1 MASDSVVAAIGF
13 PSGMQRAPGEFGW
26 RAGDRIAAWRGGT
39 ADKCER
45 FSCEGG
51 LRNSSTGRR
60 TGRVEMG
67 VRVQALTEYVED
79 RRDRPRCGEAMGRD
93 ERFEEMVARQA
104 RFMFQVAFGLL
115 RNRQD
120 AEDAVQEAFLK
131 LYRGEAWLR
140 MENERGFLA
149 RTVWRVALDHL
160 PKTERMSDVAEMEL
174 TASGESPEQ
183 SAVDGDER
191 AVLRRLID
199 GLPEELRQPLVL
211 SSVEEMTS
219 REVAEVM
226 GIPEGTVRT
235 RVMRARGML
244 RRRFVAMKEGQR

>member
-1 MASDSVVAAIGF
+1 MGF
-13 PSGMQRAPGEFGW
+13 RALAE
-26 RAGDRIAAWRGGT
+26 
-39 ADKCER
+39 E
-45 FSCEGG
+45 
-51 LRNSSTGRR
+51 
-60 TGRVEMG
+60 
-67 VRVQALTEYVED
+67 VED
-79 RRDRPRCGEAMGRD
+79 GLSELRCDEAMERD
-93 ERFEEMVARQA
+93 QRFGEMVGRQA

-131 LYRGEAWLR
+131 LYRSEAWLR
-140 MENERGFLA
+140 MANERGFLA

-160 PKTERMSDVAEMEL
+160 PRVAERMSDVSEMEL
-174 TASGESPEQ
+174 AAGGASGRSPEQ
-183 SAVDGDER
+183 SAVDKDER
-191 AVLRRLID
+191 ALLRRLID

-219 REVAEVM
+219 REVAEAM

-235 RVMRARGML
+235 RVMRARTEL

>member
-1 MASDSVVAAIGF
+1 
-13 PSGMQRAPGEFGW
+13 
-26 RAGDRIAAWRGGT
+26 
-39 ADKCER
+39 
-45 FSCEGG
+45 
-51 LRNSSTGRR
+51 
-60 TGRVEMG
+60 MG
-67 VRVQALTEYVED
+67 VPVQALAEYAD
-79 RRDRPRCGEAMGRD
+79 DGRDILRSNEAIERD

-115 RNRQD
+115 KNRQD

-140 MENERGFLA
+140 MENEKGFLA

-160 PKTERMSDVAEMEL
+160 PKAAERMVDVSEMQL
-174 TASGESPEQ
+174 TANGASGVTSRANQASRTPEQ
-183 SAVDGDER
+183 SAVDEDER

-199 GLPEELRQPLVL
+199 GLPEDLRRPLVL

-235 RVMRARGML
+235 RVMRARAEL
-244 RRRFVAMKEGQR
+244 RRRFVAMQEGQR

>member
-1 MASDSVVAAIGF
+1 
-13 PSGMQRAPGEFGW
+13 
-26 RAGDRIAAWRGGT
+26 
-39 ADKCER
+39 
-45 FSCEGG
+45 
-51 LRNSSTGRR
+51 
-60 TGRVEMG
+60 MG
-67 VRVQALTEYVED
+67 VRVEALAAYVENQVEEL
-79 RRDRPRCGEAMGRD
+79 RCGEAERRD
-93 ERFEEMVARQA
+93 ERFEEMVGRQS

-140 MENERGFLA
+140 IENEKGFLA

-160 PKTERMSDVAEMEL
+160 PRVADRMADVAEMQL
-174 TASGESPEQ
+174 TASGRAGASPEQ
-183 SAVDGDER
+183 CAVDEDER
-191 AVLRRLID
+191 ALLKRLID

-219 REVAEVM
+219 REVAEAM

-235 RVMRARGML
+235 RVMRARTEL
-244 RRRFVAMKEGQR
+244 RRRFVAMREGQR

>member
-1 MASDSVVAAIGF
+1 
-13 PSGMQRAPGEFGW
+13 
-26 RAGDRIAAWRGGT
+26 
-39 ADKCER
+39 
-45 FSCEGG
+45 
-51 LRNSSTGRR
+51 
-60 TGRVEMG
+60 MG
-67 VRVQALTEYVED
+67 VRVQALAEYLED
-79 RRDRPRCGEAMGRD
+79 RRDELRCDETTGRD
-93 ERFEEMVARQA
+93 ERFGEIVARQT
-104 RFMFQVAFGLL
+104 RFMFQVAFGVL

-160 PKTERMSDVAEMEL
+160 PKTTERMSDVAEMEL
-174 TASGESPEQ
+174 AASGESPEQ
-183 SAVDGDER
+183 SAVGGDER
-191 AVLRRLID
+191 AILRRLID
-199 GLPEELRQPLVL
+199 GLPEELRQPLML

-235 RVMRARGML
+235 RVMRARTEL
-244 RRRFVAMKEGQR
+244 RRRFLAMKEGQR

>member
-1 MASDSVVAAIGF
+1 
-13 PSGMQRAPGEFGW
+13 
-26 RAGDRIAAWRGGT
+26 
-39 ADKCER
+39 
-45 FSCEGG
+45 
-51 LRNSSTGRR
+51 
-60 TGRVEMG
+60 MG
-67 VRVQALTEYVED
+67 VRVQALTEFVED
-79 RRDRPRCGEAMGRD
+79 RRDELQRDDALGRD

-149 RTVWRVALDHL
+149 RTVWRVALDYL
-160 PKTERMSDVAEMEL
+160 PRATERMADVAEMQL
-174 TASGESPEQ
+174 TATGEAGASPEQ
-183 SAVDGDER
+183 NVVDEDQR
-191 AVLRRLID
+191 ALLRRLID

-219 REVAEVM
+219 REVAEAM
-226 GIPEGTVRT
+226 AIPEGTVRT
-235 RVMRARGML
+235 RVMRARSEL
-244 RRRFVAMKEGQR
+244 RRRFLTLKEGQR

>member
-1 MASDSVVAAIGF
+1 
-13 PSGMQRAPGEFGW
+13 
-26 RAGDRIAAWRGGT
+26 
-39 ADKCER
+39 
-45 FSCEGG
+45 
-51 LRNSSTGRR
+51 
-60 TGRVEMG
+60 MG
-67 VRVQALTEYVED
+67 VRVQALTELVED
-79 RRDRPRCGEAMGRD
+79 GRDELRCDVAMERD

-140 MENERGFLA
+140 MENEKGFLA

-160 PKTERMSDVAEMEL
+160 PKAAERMADVAEMQL
-174 TASGESPEQ
+174 TASGGSPEQ
-183 SAVDGDER
+183 SVVDEDER

-199 GLPEELRQPLVL
+199 GLPEELRRPLVL

-219 REVAEVM
+219 REVAEAM

-235 RVMRARGML
+235 RVMRARTEL
-244 RRRFVAMKEGQR
+244 RRRFVAMREGQR

>member
-1 MASDSVVAAIGF
+1 
-13 PSGMQRAPGEFGW
+13 
-26 RAGDRIAAWRGGT
+26 
-39 ADKCER
+39 
-45 FSCEGG
+45 
-51 LRNSSTGRR
+51 
-60 TGRVEMG
+60 MG
-67 VRVQALTEYVED
+67 VRVQALTELVED
-79 RRDRPRCGEAMGRD
+79 GRDELRCDVAIERD

-140 MENERGFLA
+140 MENEKGFLA

-160 PKTERMSDVAEMEL
+160 PKVAEKMMDVSEMQL
-174 TASGESPEQ
+174 TGSDGAGLFGRSPEQ
-183 SAVDGDER
+183 SAVDEDER
-191 AVLRRLID
+191 AVLKRLID
-199 GLPEELRQPLVL
+199 GLPEELRRPLVL
-211 SSVEEMTS
+211 SSMEEMTS

-235 RVMRARGML
+235 RVMRAKTEL

>member
-1 MASDSVVAAIGF
+1 
-13 PSGMQRAPGEFGW
+13 
-26 RAGDRIAAWRGGT
+26 
-39 ADKCER
+39 
-45 FSCEGG
+45 
-51 LRNSSTGRR
+51 
-60 TGRVEMG
+60 MG
-67 VRVQALTEYVED
+67 VRVQALTELVVD
-79 RRDRPRCGEAMGRD
+79 GRDEPRCDVAMGRD

-140 MENERGFLA
+140 MENEKGFLA

-160 PKTERMSDVAEMEL
+160 PKAADRMADVAEMQL
-174 TASGESPEQ
+174 TASGGSPEQ
-183 SAVDGDER
+183 SVVDEDER

-199 GLPEELRQPLVL
+199 GLPEDLRRPLVL

-219 REVAEVM
+219 REVAEAM

-235 RVMRARGML
+235 RVMRARTEL
-244 RRRFVAMKEGQR
+244 RRRFVAMREGQR

>member
-1 MASDSVVAAIGF
+1 
-13 PSGMQRAPGEFGW
+13 
-26 RAGDRIAAWRGGT
+26 
-39 ADKCER
+39 
-45 FSCEGG
+45 
-51 LRNSSTGRR
+51 
-60 TGRVEMG
+60 
-67 VRVQALTEYVED
+67 
-79 RRDRPRCGEAMGRD
+79 MGRD
-93 ERFEEMVARQA
+93 ERFEQMVARQA

-115 RNRQD
+115 RNKQD

-140 MENERGFLA
+140 IENEKGFLA
-149 RTVWRVALDHL
+149 RTVWRVALNHL
-160 PKTERMSDVAEMEL
+160 PKATERMLDVSEMQL
-174 TASGESPEQ
+174 VALDAAGSPEQ
-183 SAVDGDER
+183 SAVDQAER
-191 AVLRRLID
+191 VVLKRLID

-235 RVMRARGML
+235 RVMRAKTEL

>member
-1 MASDSVVAAIGF
+1 
-13 PSGMQRAPGEFGW
+13 
-26 RAGDRIAAWRGGT
+26 
-39 ADKCER
+39 
-45 FSCEGG
+45 
-51 LRNSSTGRR
+51 
-60 TGRVEMG
+60 MG
-67 VRVQALTEYVED
+67 VRVQALTELVED
-79 RRDRPRCGEAMGRD
+79 GRDELRCDVAMGRD

-140 MENERGFLA
+140 IENEKGFLA

-160 PKTERMSDVAEMEL
+160 PKAAERMADVAEMQL
-174 TASGESPEQ
+174 TASGGSPEQ
-183 SAVDGDER
+183 SVVDEDER

-219 REVAEVM
+219 REVAEAM

-235 RVMRARGML
+235 RVMRARTEL
-244 RRRFVAMKEGQR
+244 RRRFVAMREGQR

>member
-1 MASDSVVAAIGF
+1 
-13 PSGMQRAPGEFGW
+13 
-26 RAGDRIAAWRGGT
+26 
-39 ADKCER
+39 
-45 FSCEGG
+45 
-51 LRNSSTGRR
+51 
-60 TGRVEMG
+60 MG
-67 VRVQALTEYVED
+67 VRVQALTELVED
-79 RRDRPRCGEAMGRD
+79 GRDELRCNVAMGRD

-140 MENERGFLA
+140 MENEKGFLA

-160 PKTERMSDVAEMEL
+160 PRAAERMADVAEMQL
-174 TASGESPEQ
+174 TASGGSPEQ
-183 SAVDGDER
+183 SVVDEDER
-191 AVLRRLID
+191 TVLRRLID
-199 GLPEELRQPLVL
+199 GLPEDLRRPLVL

-219 REVAEVM
+219 REVAEAM

-235 RVMRARGML
+235 RVMRARTEL
-244 RRRFVAMKEGQR
+244 RRRFVAMREGQR

>member
-1 MASDSVVAAIGF
+1 
-13 PSGMQRAPGEFGW
+13 
-26 RAGDRIAAWRGGT
+26 
-39 ADKCER
+39 
-45 FSCEGG
+45 
-51 LRNSSTGRR
+51 
-60 TGRVEMG
+60 MG
-67 VRVQALTEYVED
+67 VRVAALTEYVEN
-79 RRDRPRCGEAMGRD
+79 RRNELPSDAIRRD

-115 RNRQD
+115 RNKQD

-140 MENERGFLA
+140 MENEKGFLA

-160 PKTERMSDVAEMEL
+160 PRALERMLDVSEMQLE
-174 TASGESPEQ
+174 AVCGSPEEK
-183 SAVDGDER
+183 AVDDDER

-219 REVAEVM
+219 REVAEAM

-235 RVMRARGML
+235 RVMRARAEL
-244 RRRFVAMKEGQR
+244 RRRYVAMKEGQR

>member
-1 MASDSVVAAIGF
+1 
-13 PSGMQRAPGEFGW
+13 
-26 RAGDRIAAWRGGT
+26 
-39 ADKCER
+39 
-45 FSCEGG
+45 
-51 LRNSSTGRR
+51 
-60 TGRVEMG
+60 MG
-67 VRVQALTEYVED
+67 VPVQALAEYAD
-79 RRDRPRCGEAMGRD
+79 DGRDELRCNEAMERD

-131 LYRGEAWLR
+131 LYRGQAWRR
-140 MENERGFLA
+140 MENEKGFLA

-160 PKTERMSDVAEMEL
+160 PKAAERMVDVAEMQL
-174 TASGESPEQ
+174 AANGASGLTSQANRASRSPEQ
-183 SAVDGDER
+183 SAVDEDER

-199 GLPEELRQPLVL
+199 GLPEDLRRPLVL

-235 RVMRARGML
+235 RVMRARTEL

>member
-1 MASDSVVAAIGF
+1 
-13 PSGMQRAPGEFGW
+13 
-26 RAGDRIAAWRGGT
+26 
-39 ADKCER
+39 
-45 FSCEGG
+45 
-51 LRNSSTGRR
+51 
-60 TGRVEMG
+60 MG
-67 VRVQALTEYVED
+67 VRVQALAEYVED
-79 RRDRPRCGEAMGRD
+79 RRDELHRDVSLGRD
-93 ERFEEMVARQA
+93 ERFEEMVARQS

-140 MENERGFLA
+140 MENEKGFLA

-160 PKTERMSDVAEMEL
+160 PKTGERTTDIAEMQL
-174 TASGESPEQ
+174 PATGEGGASPEQ
-183 SAVDGDER
+183 NAVDEDER
-191 AVLRRLID
+191 TILRRLID

-235 RVMRARGML
+235 RVMRGRTEL
-244 RRRFVAMKEGQR
+244 RRRFVAMKEVQR

>member
-1 MASDSVVAAIGF
+1 
-13 PSGMQRAPGEFGW
+13 
-26 RAGDRIAAWRGGT
+26 
-39 ADKCER
+39 
-45 FSCEGG
+45 
-51 LRNSSTGRR
+51 
-60 TGRVEMG
+60 MG
-67 VRVQALTEYVED
+67 VRVQALTEFVED
-79 RRDRPRCGEAMGRD
+79 RRDELDGDDALGRD

-104 RFMFQVAFGLL
+104 RFLFQVAFGLL

-140 MENERGFLA
+140 IENEKGFLA

-160 PKTERMSDVAEMEL
+160 PKPAERMTDVAEMQL
-174 TASGESPEQ
+174 AATGEGGASPEQ
-183 SAVDGDER
+183 NVVDEDER
-191 AVLRRLID
+191 ALLRRLID

-219 REVAEVM
+219 REVAEAM

-235 RVMRARGML
+235 RVMRARTEL
-244 RRRFVAMKEGQR
+244 RRRFLTMKEGQR

>member
-1 MASDSVVAAIGF
+1 
-13 PSGMQRAPGEFGW
+13 
-26 RAGDRIAAWRGGT
+26 
-39 ADKCER
+39 
-45 FSCEGG
+45 
-51 LRNSSTGRR
+51 
-60 TGRVEMG
+60 MG
-67 VRVQALTEYVED
+67 VPVQALAEYAD
-79 RRDRPRCGEAMGRD
+79 DGRDELRCNEAIERD

-115 RNRQD
+115 KNRQD

-140 MENERGFLA
+140 MENEKGFLA

-160 PKTERMSDVAEMEL
+160 PKAAERMVDVSEMQL
-174 TASGESPEQ
+174 AANGASGVTSRASRSPEQ
-183 SAVDGDER
+183 SAVDEDER

-199 GLPEELRQPLVL
+199 GLPEDLRRPLVL
-211 SSVEEMTS
+211 SSMEEMTS

-235 RVMRARGML
+235 RVMRARTEL

>member
-1 MASDSVVAAIGF
+1 
-13 PSGMQRAPGEFGW
+13 
-26 RAGDRIAAWRGGT
+26 
-39 ADKCER
+39 
-45 FSCEGG
+45 
-51 LRNSSTGRR
+51 
-60 TGRVEMG
+60 MG
-67 VRVQALTEYVED
+67 VRVQALTGYVED
-79 RRDRPRCGEAMGRD
+79 RRDELHNDDAVRRD
-93 ERFEEMVARQA
+93 ERFEEMVGRQA

-140 MENERGFLA
+140 MQNEKGFLA

-160 PKTERMSDVAEMEL
+160 PKAGERTSDVAEMQL
-174 TASGESPEQ
+174 AAVGEAGASPEQ
-183 SAVDGDER
+183 NVVDEDER
-191 AVLRRLID
+191 ALLRRLID

-219 REVAEVM
+219 REVAEAM

-235 RVMRARGML
+235 RVMRARTEL
-244 RRRFVAMKEGQR
+244 RRRFLTMKEGQR

>member
-1 MASDSVVAAIGF
+1 
-13 PSGMQRAPGEFGW
+13 
-26 RAGDRIAAWRGGT
+26 
-39 ADKCER
+39 
-45 FSCEGG
+45 
-51 LRNSSTGRR
+51 
-60 TGRVEMG
+60 MG
-67 VRVQALTEYVED
+67 VRVGALTEYVEE
-79 RRDRPRCGEAMGRD
+79 RRDELPCDAIQRD

-115 RNRQD
+115 RNTQD

-140 MENERGFLA
+140 MENEKGFLA

-160 PKTERMSDVAEMEL
+160 PKAAERMSDVSEMQLE
-174 TASGESPEQ
+174 AVGGSPEEK
-183 SAVDGDER
+183 AVDEDER

-219 REVAEVM
+219 REVAEAM

-235 RVMRARGML
+235 RVMRARTEL
-244 RRRFVAMKEGQR
+244 RRRFLTMKEGQR

>member
-1 MASDSVVAAIGF
+1 MGF
-13 PSGMQRAPGEFGW
+13 RALAE
-26 RAGDRIAAWRGGT
+26 
-39 ADKCER
+39 E
-45 FSCEGG
+45 
-51 LRNSSTGRR
+51 
-60 TGRVEMG
+60 
-67 VRVQALTEYVED
+67 VED
-79 RRDRPRCGEAMGRD
+79 GLSELRYDEATERDQQFG
-93 ERFEEMVARQA
+93 EMVGRQA

-160 PKTERMSDVAEMEL
+160 PRVAERMLDVSEMEL
-174 TASGESPEQ
+174 AAGGGAGRANRASGSPEQ
-183 SAVDGDER
+183 SAVDKDER
-191 AVLRRLID
+191 ALLRRLID

-219 REVAEVM
+219 REVAEAM

-235 RVMRARGML
+235 RVMRARTEL
-244 RRRFVAMKEGQR
+244 RRRFLAMKEGQR

>member
-1 MASDSVVAAIGF
+1 
-13 PSGMQRAPGEFGW
+13 
-26 RAGDRIAAWRGGT
+26 
-39 ADKCER
+39 
-45 FSCEGG
+45 
-51 LRNSSTGRR
+51 
-60 TGRVEMG
+60 MG
-67 VRVQALTEYVED
+67 VRVQAVAEYVED
-79 RRDRPRCGEAMGRD
+79 RRDELYRDEPLGRD

-104 RFMFQVAFGLL
+104 RFMFQVAMGVL
-115 RNRQD
+115 RNKQD

-140 MENERGFLA
+140 MENEKGFLA
-149 RTVWRVALDHL
+149 RTVWRVALDQL
-160 PKTERMSDVAEMEL
+160 PLAAERTTDVAGMQL
-174 TASGESPEQ
+174 AATGEAGASPEQ
-183 SAVDGDER
+183 NAVDEDER

-219 REVAEVM
+219 REVAEAM

-235 RVMRARGML
+235 RVMRARTEL

>member
-1 MASDSVVAAIGF
+1 
-13 PSGMQRAPGEFGW
+13 
-26 RAGDRIAAWRGGT
+26 
-39 ADKCER
+39 
-45 FSCEGG
+45 
-51 LRNSSTGRR
+51 
-60 TGRVEMG
+60 MG
-67 VRVQALTEYVED
+67 VRVGALTEYVEE
-79 RRDRPRCGEAMGRD
+79 RRDELPCDAIQRD

-115 RNRQD
+115 RNTQD
-120 AEDAVQEAFLK
+120 AEDAVQEALLK

-140 MENERGFLA
+140 IENEKGFLA

-160 PKTERMSDVAEMEL
+160 PKAAERMSDVSEMQLE
-174 TASGESPEQ
+174 AVGGSPEEK
-183 SAVDGDER
+183 AVDEDER

-219 REVAEVM
+219 REVAEAM

-235 RVMRARGML
+235 RVMRARAEL
-244 RRRFVAMKEGQR
+244 RRRYVAMKEGQR

>member
-1 MASDSVVAAIGF
+1 MGF
-13 PSGMQRAPGEFGW
+13 RALAE
-26 RAGDRIAAWRGGT
+26 
-39 ADKCER
+39 E
-45 FSCEGG
+45 
-51 LRNSSTGRR
+51 
-60 TGRVEMG
+60 
-67 VRVQALTEYVED
+67 VED
-79 RRDRPRCGEAMGRD
+79 GLSELRCDEAMERD
-93 ERFEEMVARQA
+93 ERFGEMVGRQA

-160 PKTERMSDVAEMEL
+160 PRVTERMSSDVSEMEL
-174 TASGESPEQ
+174 AASGGAGTASQSPEQ
-183 SAVDGDER
+183 SAVDKDER
-191 AVLRRLID
+191 ALLRRLID

-219 REVAEVM
+219 RQVAEAM

-235 RVMRARGML
+235 RVMRARTEL
-244 RRRFVAMKEGQR
+244 RRRFAAMKEGQR

>member
-1 MASDSVVAAIGF
+1 
-13 PSGMQRAPGEFGW
+13 
-26 RAGDRIAAWRGGT
+26 
-39 ADKCER
+39 
-45 FSCEGG
+45 
-51 LRNSSTGRR
+51 
-60 TGRVEMG
+60 MG
-67 VRVQALTEYVED
+67 VRVGALTEYVEE
-79 RRDRPRCGEAMGRD
+79 RRDELPCDAIQRD

-115 RNRQD
+115 RNTQD

-140 MENERGFLA
+140 IENEKGFLA

-160 PKTERMSDVAEMEL
+160 PKAAERMSDVSEMQLE
-174 TASGESPEQ
+174 AVGGSPEEN
-183 SAVDGDER
+183 AVDEDER

-219 REVAEVM
+219 REVAEAM

-235 RVMRARGML
+235 RVMRARAEL
-244 RRRFVAMKEGQR
+244 KRRFVAMTEGQR

>member
-1 MASDSVVAAIGF
+1 
-13 PSGMQRAPGEFGW
+13 
-26 RAGDRIAAWRGGT
+26 
-39 ADKCER
+39 
-45 FSCEGG
+45 
-51 LRNSSTGRR
+51 
-60 TGRVEMG
+60 MG
-67 VRVQALTEYVED
+67 VRVEALAAYVENQVEELRGER
-79 RRDRPRCGEAMGRD
+79 RRDEQ
-93 ERFEEMVARQA
+93 FEEMVGRQS

-140 MENERGFLA
+140 MDNEKGFLA

-160 PKTERMSDVAEMEL
+160 PTAAERTLDVSEMEL
-174 TASGESPEQ
+174 AAGGGTGVSPEQ
-183 SAVDGDER
+183 SAVDKDER

-219 REVAEVM
+219 REVAEAM

-235 RVMRARGML
+235 RVMRARAEL
-244 RRRFVAMKEGQR
+244 KRRFAAMKVGQR